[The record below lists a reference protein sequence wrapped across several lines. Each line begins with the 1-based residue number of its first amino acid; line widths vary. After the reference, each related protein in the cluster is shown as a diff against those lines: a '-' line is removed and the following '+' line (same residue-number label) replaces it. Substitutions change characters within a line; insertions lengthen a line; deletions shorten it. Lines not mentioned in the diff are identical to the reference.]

1 MINVHITQNN
11 LIVKG
16 HAGYAE
22 CGKDIVCA
30 AVSAL
35 TQGLIH
41 SLNALTEDEI
51 SGEVKDGYVEIKF
64 ESLSEQGQLLMDSF
78 FIAVTDIQETY
89 GSQYV
94 TVM

>member
-11 LIVKG
+11 LTVKG

-22 CGKDIVCA
+22 RGKDIVCA

-51 SGEVKDGYVEIKF
+51 FGEVKDGYVEIKF
-64 ESLSEQGQLLMDSF
+64 ENLSEQGKLLIDSF
-78 FIAVTDIQETY
+78 FIAVSDIQESY
-89 GSQYV
+89 GEEYV
-94 TVM
+94 QIH